1 MINERMLKAL
11 NEQITEETY
20 SAYLYQSMSAYLDF
34 KGLKGFSHWMDMQTQ
49 EELIHSRKFYDY
61 ILERGGQVK
70 LDTIKAPPHDFG
82 TPLEIFEAAL
92 EHEEYITGKINDLV
106 DLAQELKDHA
116 TFNFLQWFVEEQVE
130 EEATTGEMVDKLT
143 LVSDHTG
150 ALFQLDKELGT
161 RAMPSAGPEE

>member
-1 MINERMLKAL
+1 MLKVL
-11 NEQITEETY
+11 NEQIIEETY
-20 SAYLYQSMSAYLDF
+20 SAYLYQSMAAYLDF

-49 EELIHSRKFYDY
+49 EELIHARKFYDY

-92 EHEEYITGKINDLV
+92 EHEEYITGKINDLI
-106 DLAQELKDHA
+106 DLAQEVKDHA

-130 EEATTGEMVDKLT
+130 EEATAGEMVDKLK
-143 LVSDHTG
+143 LVGDHTG
-150 ALFQLDKELGT
+150 ALFQIDKEL
-161 RAMPSAGPEE
+161 SARPAPTPPASE

>member
-20 SAYLYQSMSAYLDF
+20 SAYLYQSMSAFLDF

-49 EELIHSRKFYDY
+49 EEMIHARKFYDY

-70 LDTIKAPPHDFG
+70 LDTINAPPHGFG

-92 EHEEYITGKINDLV
+92 EHEEYITGKINDLI
-106 DLAQELKDHA
+106 DLAQETKDHA
-116 TFNFLQWFVEEQVE
+116 TFNFLQWFVAEQVE
-130 EEATTGEMVDKLT
+130 EEATAGEMVDKLK
-143 LVSDHTG
+143 LIGGHTG
-150 ALFQLDKELGT
+150 ALFQIDKELNA
-161 RAMPSAGPEE
+161 RVMPSAPAEE